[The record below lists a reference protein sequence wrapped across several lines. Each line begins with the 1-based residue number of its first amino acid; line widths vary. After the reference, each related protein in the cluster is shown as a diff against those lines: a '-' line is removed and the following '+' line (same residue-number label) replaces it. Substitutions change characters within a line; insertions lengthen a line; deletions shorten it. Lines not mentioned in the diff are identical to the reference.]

1 MRCVWTLVD
10 RESVFTQR
18 KREATLQREQVRLL
32 RARAE
37 PCDAAAPEA
46 ADLVECQ
53 GKALTAHVLR
63 KLLESHDPTRRL
75 LAEKREREML
85 VARCRRAPTR
95 FTRDL
100 AREIGKD
107 GAKRVLGPEG
117 EKDSR

>member
-1 MRCVWTLVD
+1 MRRVRPLVD
-10 RESVFTQR
+10 RESVFTER
-18 KREATLQREQVRLL
+18 KRKAALQREQVRLP
-32 RARAE
+32 RSRAE
-37 PCDAAAPEA
+37 PCDAAAPET

-53 GKALTAHVLR
+53 GKALTAHVPRELPQ
-63 KLLESHDPTRRL
+63 SHDSTRRL

-95 FTRDL
+95 LTCDL

>member
-1 MRCVWTLVD
+1 MRCVRPLVD
-10 RESVFTQR
+10 RKSVVSQR
-18 KREATLQREQVRLL
+18 KREPALQGEQVRLP
-32 RARAE
+32 RARSE
-37 PCDAAAPEA
+37 PCDAAAPET
-46 ADLVECQ
+46 ADLVERQ
-53 GKALTAHVLR
+53 GKALTAHVPS
-63 KLLESHDPTRRL
+63 KLPQSHDPTRRL

>member
-1 MRCVWTLVD
+1 MRCIWTLVD

-37 PCDAAAPEA
+37 PCDAAAPET

-53 GKALTAHVLR
+53 AKALTADVPG
-63 KLLESHDPTRRL
+63 KLTQSHDPTRRL

-85 VARCRRAPTR
+85 VACCRRAPAR
-95 FTRDL
+95 FTPDL
-100 AREIGKD
+100 TREIGKD
-107 GAKRVLGPEG
+107 GAKRVVGPEG